1 MTVTN
6 NVLQSLTL
14 GTYLDLSKVGFTRN
28 IFCPGDPTVAEGM
41 DDHFRAY
48 SFGVEDDGQYSS
60 LDIVDGSRTRIREQ
74 TREAGYNTFLGVV
87 VVQCLFTVRPAN
99 GFPKS

>member
-6 NVLQSLTL
+6 NVSSESDP
-14 GTYLDLSKVGFTRN
+14 GYLDLLKVGFTRN

-48 SFGVEDDGQYSS
+48 IFGAEDKGQYPS
-60 LDIVDGSRTRIREQ
+60 LDIVDGSKTRMREQ
-74 TREAGYNTFLGVV
+74 TREAGYNTLLGVGM
-87 VVQCLFTVRPAN
+87 VQYLFTVRPAV